1 MSLTVRILIGLV
13 LGLAVGI
20 GLDAAGLARDDVVG
34 AAQTVGALWLDL
46 LRMTIIPLVFSLLV
60 TSIASAAGAARAGGA
75 TARALLLFAVL
86 LLAASAFAAVV
97 TPLILQLWPV
107 SSEAAQVLRS
117 GADASKVPPNPPVG
131 EWLKSLI
138 PSNPVGAAAEG
149 ALAPL
154 VLFAV
159 LFGLAVTRTRPDQVR
174 TITGFFEA
182 VADAMLV
189 IVGWVLWLAPFGV
202 FALSLAL
209 GARTGLDAVGVL
221 GQYVAV
227 VSIVLI
233 LLTLL
238 LYPVAAIAGRRSPLA
253 FGREMLPVQTLAFS
267 TQSSLACLPA
277 MVLASE
283 RLMVPERVGGL
294 VIPMAV
300 SLFRITSPA
309 GNIAVAFYVAELY
322 GLQLGLPQIIAG
334 VVVAAVVSVGL
345 VGLPSALTFF
355 TALGPIFLTMG
366 IPLEVLPL
374 LLAVESLPDIWR
386 TVGNVTGHV
395 AASTVIAEHGGAG
408 ADSPGIAA
416 GAEGLADADDRPAE
430 ASARRS

>member
-1 MSLTVRILIGLV
+1 MSLTVRIFLGLV
-13 LGLAVGI
+13 LGLVTGAA
-20 GLDAAGLARDDVVG
+20 LSAAGLASDALVTG
-34 AAQTVGALWLDL
+34 AQTAGALWLDL
-46 LRMTIIPLVFSLLV
+46 LRMTIVPLVFSLLV
-60 TSIASAAGAARAGGA
+60 TSIASAAGTAAAGGA
-75 TARALLLFAVL
+75 AARSLTLFAVL
-86 LLAASAFAAVV
+86 LLASSAFAAVV
-97 TPLILQLWPV
+97 TPLLLELWPV
-107 SSEAAQVLRS
+107 SAEAAGVLRS
-117 GADASKVPPNPPVG
+117 AGDASQVPATPPVA
-131 EWLKSLI
+131 EWLRTLV

-149 ALAPL
+149 AMAPL
-154 VLFAV
+154 VIFAV
-159 LFGLAVTRTRPDQVR
+159 LFGLAATRIAPEKARKLTDL
-174 TITGFFEA
+174 F
-182 VADAMLV
+182 DATAQTMLV

-202 FALSLAL
+202 FALALAL

-238 LYPVAAIAGRRSPLA
+238 LYPLAVIVGRKPPARFA
-253 FGREMLPVQTLAFS
+253 REMLPVQTLAFS

-283 RLMVPERVGGL
+283 RLGVPERVGGL

-309 GNIAVAFYVAELY
+309 GNIAVAFYVASLY
-322 GLQLGLPQIIAG
+322 GLQIGPLQIVAG
-334 VVVAAVVSVGL
+334 VIVAAVVSVGL

-395 AASTVIAEHGGAG
+395 TASTVVDRLSGGEAAEPALS
-408 ADSPGIAA
+408 A
-416 GAEGLADADDRPAE
+416 RPAPPP
-430 ASARRS
+430 ATS

>member
-13 LGLAVGI
+13 AGLAIGI
-20 GLDAAGLARDDVVG
+20 ALDAAGLATDGVVE
-34 AAQTVGALWLDL
+34 AAQTIGGLWLDL

-60 TSIASAAGAARAGGA
+60 TSIASAAGTARAGGA
-75 TARALLLFAVL
+75 AARSLLLFAVL
-86 LLAASAFAAVV
+86 LLAASAFAAIVS
-97 TPLILQLWPV
+97 PLILQLWPV
-107 SSEAAQVLRS
+107 PAEAAQVLRS
-117 GADASKVPPNPPVG
+117 GADGSKVPPNPPIG

-138 PSNPVGAAAEG
+138 PSNPVGSAAEG

-174 TITGFFEA
+174 TITAFFEA
-182 VADAMLV
+182 TADAMLV

-238 LYPVAAIAGRRSPLA
+238 LYPVAAVAGRRSPLA
-253 FGREMLPVQTLAFS
+253 FGRAMLPVQTLAFS

-283 RLMVPERVGGL
+283 RLKVPERVSGL

-322 GLQLGLPQIIAG
+322 GLQLGLPQIAAG

-374 LLAVESLPDIWR
+374 LLAVEALPDIWR

-395 AASTVIAEHGGAG
+395 TAAAVIAEHGG
-408 ADSPGIAA
+408 P
-416 GAEGLADADDRPAE
+416 AEGSPDRPAG
-430 ASARRS
+430 APLADPDHAQA

>member
-13 LGLAVGI
+13 LGLAVG
-20 GLDAAGLARDDVVG
+20 AGLSAANLASDAVIEG
-34 AAQTVGALWLDL
+34 AQTAGGLWLDG
-46 LRMTIIPLVFSLLV
+46 LRMTIVPLVFSLLV
-60 TSIASAAGAARAGGA
+60 TAIAGAAGTAKAGGA
-75 TARALLLFAVL
+75 AARSLGLFAVL
-86 LLAASAFAAVV
+86 LLGASAFAAIL
-97 TPLILQLWPV
+97 TPLILELWPV
-107 SSEAAQVLRS
+107 SAQAAAVLRE
-117 GADASKVPPNPPVG
+117 GADASKVPPTPPIG
-131 EWLKSLI
+131 EWLRTLV
-138 PSNPVGAAAEG
+138 PSNPVGSAAEG
-149 ALAPL
+149 AMAPL
-154 VLFAV
+154 VIFAV
-159 LFGLAVTRTRPDQVR
+159 LFGLAATRIAPER
-174 TITGFFEA
+174 TKTLTGLFQATAET
-182 VADAMLV
+182 MLV

-202 FALSLAL
+202 FALALAL

-227 VSIVLI
+227 VSLVLI
-233 LLTLL
+233 ALTLL
-238 LYPVAAIAGRRSPLA
+238 LYPIAIVLGRKSPFA
-253 FGREMLPVQTLAFS
+253 FAREMAPVQTLAFS

-277 MVLASE
+277 MVVASE
-283 RLMVPERVGGL
+283 RLRVPDRISGL

-309 GNIAVAFYVAELY
+309 GNIAVAFYVASLY
-322 GLQLGLPQIIAG
+322 GIELGFAQIAAG

-395 AASTVIAEHGGAG
+395 TAATVIARGEEEAP
-408 ADSPGIAA
+408 ADGLIAA
-416 GAEGLADADDRPAE
+416 APPAAQGA
-430 ASARRS
+430 

>member
-1 MSLTVRILIGLV
+1 MSLTLRITLGLV
-13 LGLAVGI
+13 VGLAAGI
-20 GLDAAGLARDDVVG
+20 ALKAAGLASETVV
-34 AAQTVGALWLDL
+34 ATAQTVGGVWLDL

-60 TSIASAAGAARAGGA
+60 TSIASAAGTAAAGGA
-75 TARALLLFAVL
+75 ALRSLVLFGVL
-86 LLAASAFAAVV
+86 LLASSVFAAIVS
-97 TPLILQLWPV
+97 PLILQAWPV
-107 SSEAAQVLRS
+107 PEAAAEALRA
-117 GADASKVPPNPPVG
+117 GADASRVPPVPPIG
-131 EWLKSLI
+131 EWLKGLI
-138 PSNPVGAAAEG
+138 PSNPIGSAAEG

-159 LFGLAVTRTRPDQVR
+159 LFGLAATRIEPDRARKLTGAFDAIAR
-174 TITGFFEA
+174 T
-182 VADAMLV
+182 MLV

-202 FALSLAL
+202 FALALAL
-209 GARTGLDAVGVL
+209 AAVTGVEALGVL

-238 LYPVAAIAGRRSPLA
+238 LYPVAAFGGRRGFA
-253 FGREMLPVQTLAFS
+253 RFGREMLPVQTLAFS

-277 MVLASE
+277 MVLASG
-283 RLMVPERVGGL
+283 RLGVPERVTGL

-309 GNIAVAFYVAELY
+309 GNMAVAFYVASLY
-322 GLQLGLPQIIAG
+322 GIELSWPQIVAG
-334 VVVAAVVSVGL
+334 VLVAAVVSVGL

-366 IPLEVLPL
+366 IPLDVLPL

-395 AASTVIAEHGGAG
+395 ASATVIDERGRLSPPAGLGGRREA
-408 ADSPGIAA
+408 PG
-416 GAEGLADADDRPAE
+416 GDLE
-430 ASARRS
+430 A

>member
-1 MSLTVRILIGLV
+1 MSLTLRIL
-13 LGLAVGI
+13 LGLALGLGLGI
-20 GLDAAGLARDDVVG
+20 ALDAGGLAGDAVVEG
-34 AAQTVGALWLDL
+34 AQTAGGLWLDL

-60 TSIASAAGAARAGGA
+60 TSIASAAGTVRAGGA
-75 TARALLLFAVL
+75 AARALILFAVL
-86 LLAASAFAAVV
+86 LLAASAFSAAVS
-97 TPLILQLWPV
+97 PLILQLWPV
-107 SSEAAQVLRS
+107 PAEAAEVLRG
-117 GADASKVPPNPPVG
+117 GADASKVPPTPPLG
-131 EWLKSLI
+131 DWLKSLI
-138 PSNPVGAAAEG
+138 PSNPVGSAAEG

-159 LFGLAVTRTRPDQVR
+159 LFGLAVTRTRPDQVGQ
-174 TITGFFEA
+174 ITGLFEA

-209 GARTGLDAVGVL
+209 GARTGLGALGVL

-238 LYPVAAIAGRRSPLA
+238 LYPVAVLAGRRRPLA
-253 FGREMLPVQTLAFS
+253 VARELLPVQTLAFS

-277 MVLASE
+277 MVLAAE
-283 RLMVPERVGGL
+283 RLRVPERVSGL
-294 VIPMAV
+294 VLPMAV
-300 SLFRITSPA
+300 SLFRVTSPA
-309 GNIAVAFYVAELY
+309 GNMAVAFYVAHLY
-322 GLQLGLPQIIAG
+322 GLELGLPQIIAG

-374 LLAVESLPDIWR
+374 LLAVEALPDIWR

-395 AASTVIAEHGGAG
+395 TAAAVIAAC
-408 ADSPGIAA
+408 
-416 GAEGLADADDRPAE
+416 RP
-430 ASARRS
+430 